1 MKLARKIVSLRVPIL
16 VLTLLLLFDRLI
28 CATTLGMGHL
38 NRNNRPHS
46 GNRNAGKK
54 EEALV

>member
-38 NRNNRPHS
+38 NRNN
-46 GNRNAGKK
+46 
-54 EEALV
+54 